1 MYDIPYFTGLEGVV
15 AVIAAYLWGAI
26 PSSYLAARRL
36 RGLDIR
42 RFGSG
47 NVGASNAAEALG
59 VGPAVAIGAFD
70 CLGKGVLPIV
80 LAKAVGLD
88 AWVQGLV
95 GVAAIAGHNWSPY
108 IRMTGGRGV
117 SVAIGALLG
126 LLMWREVLIVGVL
139 FGLIGRLILKDTALW
154 TLVALLT
161 LPPLTYVFTEPAA
174 LSYTAIA
181 IALVIVAKRVTG
193 NWEGLSSGE
202 RWYRVVANRIVW
214 DRDISSR
221 ESWISRREP

>member
-1 MYDIPYFTGLEGVV
+1 MYDIPYSTGVEGAV

-59 VGPAVAIGAFD
+59 AWPAVAIGAFD
-70 CLGKGVLPIV
+70 CVGKGMLPVV
-80 LAKAVGLD
+80 LARIVGLD
-88 AWVQGLV
+88 AWAQGLV

-108 IRMTGGRGV
+108 IGMTGGRGV
-117 SVAIGALLG
+117 SVAVGALLG
-126 LLMWREVLIVGVL
+126 LLMWREVLVFGVL
-139 FGLIGRLILKDTALW
+139 FGLIGRLIMKDTALG
-154 TLVALLT
+154 TLAALIA
-161 LPPLTYVFTEPAA
+161 LPPLTYLFAEPPA

-181 IALVIVAKRVTG
+181 IALVIVAKRVTA
-193 NWEGLSSGE
+193 NWERMAPGE
-202 RWYRVVANRIVW
+202 RWYRVIVNRVVW
-214 DRDISSR
+214 DRDVSSR

>member
-1 MYDIPYFTGLEGVV
+1 MEEVAAVV
-15 AVIAAYLWGAI
+15 AAYLWGAI
-26 PSSYLAARRL
+26 PSSYLAVRSL

-59 VGPAVAIGAFD
+59 VWPAVAIGAFD
-70 CLGKGVLPIV
+70 CVGKGMLPVL
-80 LAKAVGLD
+80 LARAAGLD
-88 AWVQGLV
+88 AWAQGLV
-95 GVAAIAGHNWSPY
+95 GVGALAGHNWSPY
-108 IRMTGGRGV
+108 IGLTGGRGV
-117 SVAIGALLG
+117 SVVIGALLA

-139 FGLIGRLILKDTALW
+139 FGLIGRLIVKDTALW
-154 TLVALLT
+154 TLVALVV

-181 IALVIVAKRVTG
+181 IALVIIAKRVTG
-193 NWEGLSSGE
+193 NWESLSSEG

-214 DRDISSR
+214 DRDVSSR